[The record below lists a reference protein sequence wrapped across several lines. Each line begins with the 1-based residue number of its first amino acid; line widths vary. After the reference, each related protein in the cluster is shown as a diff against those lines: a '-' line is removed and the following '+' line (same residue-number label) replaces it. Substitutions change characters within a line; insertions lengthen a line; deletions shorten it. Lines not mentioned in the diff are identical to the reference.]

1 MKRGFAAIDINV
13 SDSLILSATRSW
25 AHTPCVCPRAG
36 MYSWGVVMGIG
47 EVGFEW
53 FYYFAHVTIK
63 IVVKI

>member
-1 MKRGFAAIDINV
+1 MKRGFAAIGINV
-13 SDSLILSATRSW
+13 SDSLIYLQLKVGRTLL
-25 AHTPCVCPRAG
+25 RAG
-36 MYSWGVVMGIG
+36 VYTWGVVMGIG